1 MTLWDVAN
9 YKTVSC
15 GCQLSSDV
23 KMRAS
28 EPLAGG
34 SRFDTVTRLVKAH
47 FLGAEM
53 YKKTLIVNPDGRRV
67 AYIARESTGRELVC
81 VDGRWEKTYDRIYDV
96 VFSPDSHHTAYLS
109 RVGDRPMMVIDAEE
123 NRQYAPAIDH
133 IPIFSPNSERF
144 AYVSRGRDSNR
155 FLVVDSAAQDTH
167 YNNNIEKSCSVPTAS
182 VLPM

>member
-67 AYIARESTGRELVC
+67 AYIARESTGREL
-81 VDGRWEKTYDRIYDV
+81 G
-96 VFSPDSHHTAYLS
+96 
-109 RVGDRPMMVIDAEE
+109 
-123 NRQYAPAIDH
+123 N
-133 IPIFSPNSERF
+133 
-144 AYVSRGRDSNR
+144 
-155 FLVVDSAAQDTH
+155 
-167 YNNNIEKSCSVPTAS
+167 
-182 VLPM
+182 